1 MPTWLKGVAIFGIFA
16 LVVAGVV
23 ALIVELK
30 KKKPTPVTPPT
41 PAPSPSPSGTLVG
54 APAQGAY
61 GAAAPGPMSFPA
73 PVPSSACGCTS
84 GVGYG
89 SEFTDVHPLQQLS
102 PLNMKG
108 CKRADAANY
117 VADDR
122 AVPTIDG
129 CQKKIFGCTDSR
141 AFDWRRDANTDYKG
155 ACHYPAKIH
164 GCTDPSAFNYDS
176 MAVVENGTCIPRVP
190 GCTSIYASNFNSYA
204 NTDDSSCVPFKL
216 GCTDKT
222 ARNFD
227 DSASINDGSCVS
239 PGKTGCTALA
249 ASNYDRFAQYD
260 SGNCCGQR
268 QGSIQCGN
276 PFSKAGTDAATLA
289 AGGDCSFCSE

>member
-1 MPTWLKGVAIFGIFA
+1 MPTWLKGVAVFGILA
-16 LVVAGVV
+16 LLVAGIV

-30 KKKPTPVTPPT
+30 KKKPTPVTPT

-54 APAQGAY
+54 AQGAY
-61 GAAAPGPMSFPA
+61 GAAAPAPMPA
-73 PVPSSACGCTS
+73 PFIPPVPSSACGCTS

-122 AVPTIDG
+122 AVPTVDG

-141 AFDWRRDANTDYKG
+141 AFDWRRDANTSYPN

-164 GCTDPSAFNYDS
+164 GCTDPSAFNYDPRAEIS
-176 MAVVENGTCIPRVP
+176 NNTCIPRVP
-190 GCTSIYASNFNSYA
+190 GCTSIYAANFNPMA
-204 NTDDSSCVPFKL
+204 NFDTGECVQFKL

-227 DSASINDGSCVS
+227 DSASVDDGSCVS

-249 ASNYDRFAQYD
+249 AMNFDKMAQYD
-260 SGNCCGQR
+260 NGSCCNKR